1 MKRICAWCKIEM
13 ESTSLEDHPGNSIT
27 HGICTKCKDKILG
40 PQKVELMPFLDSLNM
55 PIVVVN
61 NRGNA
66 ETANKA
72 ARKILQKELPEIV
85 GFTGG
90 DIFEC
95 AYSKSPEGCGKT
107 THCSGCTIRNT
118 VMDTFQSGNSH
129 MEIKAPLN
137 QGTPEK
143 NEEVIYLIS
152 TEKVS
157 DVVLLRI
164 DTADNA

>member
-1 MKRICAWCKIEM
+1 MKRVCAWCKTEM
-13 ESTSLEDHPGNSIT
+13 ESTLLEGHSDDIIT
-27 HGICTKCKDKILG
+27 HGICTTCKEKILG
-40 PQKVELMPFLDSLNM
+40 PKKVELTTLLDSLNV

-61 NRGNA
+61 AMANA

-72 ARKILQKELPEIV
+72 ARKILQKELPEIT

-90 DIFEC
+90 AVFEC
-95 AYSKSPEGCGKT
+95 AYSTLPEGCGKT
-107 THCSGCTIRNT
+107 IHCSGCAIRNT

-129 MEIKAPLN
+129 LEIPAQLTKGTSDKN
-137 QGTPEK
+137 Q
-143 NEEVIYLIS
+143 EVILLIS

-164 DTADNA
+164 DKVGNS

>member
-13 ESTSLEDHPGNSIT
+13 ESTHFEGHSGDIT
-27 HGICTKCKDKILG
+27 HGICAKCKEKILG
-40 PQKVELMPFLDSLNM
+40 LQKIELMTFLDSLNV

-61 NRGNA
+61 AMANA

-72 ARKILQKELPEIV
+72 ARKILRKELPEIE
-85 GFTGG
+85 GFAGG
-90 DIFEC
+90 AVFEC
-95 AYSKSPEGCGKT
+95 AYSMLPEGCGKT
-107 THCSGCTIRNT
+107 IHCSGCAIRNT

-129 MEIKAPLN
+129 LEIQALLT
-137 QGTPEK
+137 QGTSDK
-143 NEEVIYLIS
+143 NQEVNFLIS

-164 DTADNA
+164 DKIGNA